1 MPTSK
6 YAVFTFANIPSMSD
20 PKHTDITE
28 KTPIQTNLRAVLLT
42 VGAVAVA
49 VWWASQWMGGVTA
62 KLDTHGAAIVAI
74 DGQLKELKDHQEK
87 NFERLYAAVEG
98 RRSVAYPAA
107 ASASAPAARP
117 EIPAN

>member
-1 MPTSK
+1 
-6 YAVFTFANIPSMSD
+6 MSD

-117 EIPAN
+117 EIPEN